1 MLKNR
6 LVVAA
11 VIVAGVV
18 AFAGTRFSSTVKAAN
33 HLSFQRVH
41 EAPERQDKDR
51 QNKDQQDKDF
61 DHENEPQVEAD
72 LNEGPEIETPDVDD
86 HEGPAMD
93 GADHDSEPADMDDD
107 RDDDDSAMSLKEQET
122 IRKTFTLSAAHK
134 TLEIDNVQGSI
145 EVVASNSDQVQ
156 MVVNKTLRAESKE
169 RMEAAK
175 KEVKLDITE
184 QPDLLKLYVDGPFR
198 CNCNNGCDGWHGDR
212 GYSVKMDFQLQVP
225 RNLDLKLKT
234 VNAGKVFVR
243 GTAGNFSVHNVNGPL
258 EMQDVAGSGQART
271 VNGGVKVTF
280 RENPKEKSDFGT
292 INGNVELGFVRPLS
306 ADFRFKTMN
315 GGVFSDFEMTALPSQ
330 PVSAE
335 RHNGRFVYRSD
346 RFTGG
351 RVGSGGPE
359 IKAENLNGEI
369 RILERHE

>member
-6 LVVAA
+6 LILAS
-11 VIVAGVV
+11 VIIAGLV
-18 AFAGTRFSSTVKAAN
+18 AFAGTRYGGTVKAAS
-33 HLSFQRVH
+33 HVSFQH
-41 EAPERQDKDR
+41 GHDAPDVQDNDSQERD
-51 QNKDQQDKDF
+51 
-61 DHENEPQVEAD
+61 EPQMQAE
-72 LNEGPEIETPDVDD
+72 LNEEPEIEAPDL
-86 HEGPAMD
+86 EEQNGPDMD
-93 GADHDSEPADMDDD
+93 RSDADSEPADVDDGD
-107 RDDDDSAMSLKEQET
+107 HDDEDAAMSLKEQET
-122 IRKTFTLSAAHK
+122 IRKTFTLSAAHR
-134 TLEIDNVQGSI
+134 TLDLDNVQGSI
-145 EVVASNSDQVQ
+145 EVVATNSDQVQ
-156 MVVNKTLRAESKE
+156 MVVNKTVRAESKE

-184 QPDLLKLYVDGPFR
+184 QPDLLKIYVDGPFR
-198 CNCNNGCDGWHGDR
+198 CNCNNGCDGRRGDG

-243 GTAGNFSVHNVNGPL
+243 GTSGSFSVHNVNGAV

-271 VNGGVKVTF
+271 VNGGVKVSF

-292 INGNVELGFVRPLS
+292 INGNVELAFVRPLS

-335 RHNGRFVYRSD
+335 RHNGKFVYRAD

-369 RILERHE
+369 RVIERHE

>member
-6 LVVAA
+6 LILAG
-11 VIVAGVV
+11 VIVAGLVIL
-18 AFAGTRFSSTVKAAN
+18 AGTRYGGTVKAAS
-33 HLSFQRVH
+33 HLSFQH
-41 EAPERQDKDR
+41 SHDAPDVQDKDP
-51 QNKDQQDKDF
+51 QDKD
-61 DHENEPQVEAD
+61 EPQMEAD
-72 LNEGPEIETPDVDD
+72 LEKGPGIDLEGLNDHDGPEMEVP
-86 HEGPAMD
+86 
-93 GADHDSEPADMDDD
+93 DHDSEPSDMNDGDHDDE
-107 RDDDDSAMSLKEQET
+107 DSGMPLKEQET

-134 TLEIDNVQGSI
+134 ILELDNMQGSI
-145 EVVASNSDQVQ
+145 EVVATNADQVQ

-198 CNCNNGCDGWHGDR
+198 CHCNDGCDGWHGDH

-243 GTAGNFSVHNVNGPL
+243 GTAGNFSVHNVNGPV

-271 VNGGVKVTF
+271 VNGGVKVSF

-292 INGNVELGFVRPLS
+292 INGNVELAFVRPLS

-315 GGVFSDFEMTALPSQ
+315 GGVFSDFEMTALPAQ

-335 RHNGRFVYRSD
+335 RRNGKFVYRAD

-369 RILERHE
+369 RVLERHE

>member
-1 MLKNR
+1 MLIA
-6 LVVAA
+6 VV
-11 VIVAGVV
+11 IAGLV
-18 AFAGTRFSSTVKAAN
+18 AFAGTRYCGTVKAAS
-33 HLSFQRVH
+33 HLNYQSGHGAPDLQDPGRKDTS
-41 EAPERQDKDR
+41 EADTDEVEGLDVDQPDVEPVNVEEPERDMEPPDR
-51 QNKDQQDKDF
+51 
-61 DHENEPQVEAD
+61 
-72 LNEGPEIETPDVDD
+72 
-86 HEGPAMD
+86 
-93 GADHDSEPADMDDD
+93 DD
-107 RDDDDSAMSLKEQET
+107 RDHDDDDSAMSLKEQET
-122 IRKTFTLSAAHK
+122 IRKTFTLSAAHR
-134 TLEIDNVQGSI
+134 TLEVDNVQGSI
-145 EVVASNSDQVQ
+145 EVVATNSDQVQ
-156 MVVNKTLRAESKE
+156 LVVNKTLRAESKE
-169 RMEAAK
+169 RMEAAR

-225 RNLDLKLKT
+225 RNLELKLKT

-243 GTAGNFSVHNVNGPL
+243 GTSGSFSVHNVNGPI

-271 VNGGVKVTF
+271 VNGGVKVSF

-292 INGNVELGFVRPLS
+292 INGSVELAFVRPLS

-315 GGVFSDFEMTALPSQ
+315 GGVFTDFEMTALPSQ

-335 RHNGRFVYRSD
+335 RQNGKFVYRAD

-369 RILERHE
+369 RVLERHE